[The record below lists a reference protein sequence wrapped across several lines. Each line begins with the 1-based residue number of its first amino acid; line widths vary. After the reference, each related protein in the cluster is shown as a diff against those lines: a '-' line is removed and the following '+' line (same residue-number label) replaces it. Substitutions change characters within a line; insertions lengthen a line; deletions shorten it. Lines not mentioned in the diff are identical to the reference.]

1 MTADWLRDSLRQVL
15 RGLEGGP
22 PKNLIARIQPDAE
35 DQGEVVTSA
44 DLGELIRTAQPADP
58 LLKSLGLQVHK
69 WDAQASTVSW
79 TGGSIPSTESR
90 RSVICQSLGLDDDG
104 AEALLAKRPLFV
116 DETVVIT
123 APWESWYTTS
133 VATQREFYWPRYRD
147 YLLNVRLWRD
157 ENVTAL
163 DVATTSVVERLSD
176 PTRSKAFQAKGLV
189 VGYVQSGKTANFT
202 GVIAKAID
210 VGYRLVIVLTGTIE
224 MLRAQTQRRVDM
236 EMVGRQ
242 NIVGDSSEEEARAAR
257 YDYQDDPAWLNGQFL
272 DLGTMQI
279 ESEIERLTTH
289 SADYRKE
296 FQRLKIDRFD
306 MSKPLYEPANLYGA
320 AARLVIT
327 KKNSKVLERLV
338 EDIKANRRAFAEI
351 PVLIIDDESDQ
362 ASVNTVDP
370 EKVEAARAAGR
381 EVKERRA
388 INERIAEMLSL
399 MPRAQY
405 VGYTA
410 TPFANV
416 FVDPSDE
423 QGIYPKDF
431 VIGLRRPPGY
441 MGVDDFHDL
450 GENKVPETPERSNRK
465 AYVRNLVGPEGSP
478 ERDAELATALDM
490 FVLTGACK
498 LYRSA
503 LSSRLTYRHHTML
516 IHESVAKL
524 EQKDLALLV
533 RRLWKSANFNT
544 PKGMKRLRELYERDI
559 LPVSRVRVESGVPQV
574 PHFDTLRPW
583 IAKAVGKIT
592 EHDDNPVTVVNSDK
606 EIEQQKLDFDR
617 NSTWRVLIGGAK
629 LSRGFTVE
637 GLTVTYFRRAVTMSD
652 SLTQMGRWFGFRQG
666 YRDLVRLYIDRNAKF
681 GRKTV
686 DLYSAF
692 EAIAHDEAA
701 FRSQLVKYAEWDG
714 KKPRLLPSQIPP
726 LVTQHLP
733 WLKPTSRNKMFNA
746 VLEEQSEQFFSP
758 VGYSDEVDA
767 QYGNLNLWR
776 PVLADAADQTAF
788 PAAGQ
793 QDLTAFVGVVDADR
807 VLDLIGRLRWMALYS
822 ERSVMPVLAY
832 YDRLVNGER
841 RQLNDFLMIMPQP
854 GDKLAAIGDVGE
866 RRIINRDRRVRGNEQ
881 LSKFGEI
888 TDPKHRR
895 QIMPLLQTARP
906 DSNALV
912 DWWAPGRGVVLAY
925 LVREQTPQFSADS
938 DPKVAPPAD
947 ERGLIVG
954 FSVYL
959 PHTVVG
965 TDRILKFKVRLGGD
979 PTAITVDA
987 PNE

>member
-1 MTADWLRDSLRQVL
+1 MSSDWLRDSLRQVL
-15 RGLEGGP
+15 RGIEGGP
-22 PKNLIARIQPDAE
+22 PKNLVARIRPDAE
-35 DQGEVVTSA
+35 DRGEQVTSA
-44 DLGELIRTAQPADP
+44 DIGKLIRAAVPTDAV
-58 LLKSLGLQVHK
+58 LKSLGLQVHK
-69 WDAQASTVSW
+69 WDAESSAVNW
-79 TGGSIPSTESR
+79 TGGSGPSSVAR
-90 RSVICQSLGLDDDG
+90 RAIICQILGLDDDG
-104 AEALLAKRPLFV
+104 AAALLEKRPLFV

-123 APWESWYTTS
+123 APWEKWYTTS
-133 VATQREFYWPRYRD
+133 VATAHEFYWPRYRD
-147 YLLNVRLWRD
+147 YLLDVRRWPD

-176 PTRSKAFQAKGLV
+176 PTRPKAFQAKGLV

-210 VGYRLVIVLTGTIE
+210 SGYRLVIVLTGTIE

-242 NIVGDSSEEEARAAR
+242 NIVGDASVEEARAAR
-257 YDYQDDPAWLNGQFL
+257 YDYQDDPDWLNGRFL
-272 DLGTMQI
+272 DLQTVHI

-289 SADYRKE
+289 GADYRTE
-296 FQRLKIDRFD
+296 FKRLKIDRFD
-306 MSKPLYEPANLYGA
+306 MGKPLYDPANLFGA

-327 KKNSKVLERLV
+327 KKNSTVLGRLV

-370 EKVEAARAAGR
+370 EKVESARAAGR

-388 INERIAEMLSL
+388 INERIAEMLGL

-450 GENKVPETPERSNRK
+450 GEERVPETAERSNRK
-465 AYVRNLVGPEGSP
+465 AFVRDLVEPEESSA
-478 ERDAELATALDM
+478 RDMELATALHM

-498 LYRSA
+498 LYRQA
-503 LSSRLTYRHHTML
+503 LSSELTYRHHTML
-516 IHESVAKL
+516 IHESVAKE

-533 RRLWKSANFNT
+533 RRLWKTAKFDS
-544 PKGMKRLRELYERDI
+544 PKGLKRLQELYESDV
-559 LPVSRVRVESGVPQV
+559 LPVSLARTEVGVPAL
-574 PHFDTLRPW
+574 PHFDTLRPS
-583 IAKAVGKIT
+583 IINAIGKIT
-592 EHDDNPVTVVNSDK
+592 EHDDNPVLVVNSDK
-606 EIEQQKLDFDR
+606 EIEQQRLDFDR

-681 GRKTV
+681 GRKSV

-701 FRSQLVKYAEWDG
+701 FRSQLTQYAKWDG
-714 KKPRLLPSQIPP
+714 NKPRLLPSQIPP

-746 VLEEQSEQFFSP
+746 VLQEQSEQFFSP
-758 VGYSDEVDA
+758 SGYPNEVDKLHA
-767 QYGNLNLWR
+767 NLSLWR
-776 PVLADAADQTAF
+776 PLLTDAAQEVAF

-793 QDLTAFVGVVDADR
+793 QDLTACIGVVDAGKG
-807 VLDLIGRLRWMALYS
+807 LDLMARLHWMNLYA
-822 ERSVMPVLAY
+822 ERSVAPVLAY
-832 YDRLVNGER
+832 YDRLVHGAR
-841 RQLNDFLMIMPQP
+841 RQLNDFLLVMPQP
-854 GDKLAAIGDVGE
+854 GGKIAAIDGVGK
-866 RRIINRDRRVRGNEQ
+866 RRIINRDRRPRGNEE
-881 LSKFGEI
+881 LTKFGEI

-895 QIMPLLQTARP
+895 QIMPLLQSTPPPGGVLA
-906 DSNALV
+906 DA
-912 DWWAPGRGVVLAY
+912 WAPGRGVILVY
-925 LVREQTPQFSADS
+925 LVREQNPGFLDGSA
-938 DPKVAPPAD
+938 PAVMPPDD
-947 ERGLIVG
+947 EYGLIVG

-965 TDRILKFKVRLGGD
+965 SDRILKFKVRQGVD
-979 PTAITVDA
+979 PTVVTVDA
-987 PNE
+987 ID